1 MIELLAAI
9 AAKADQRKSESQRIK
24 ADLIATMPSLRRYA
38 FSLCGHREKAD
49 DLVQETMVKAL
60 SNLSSFQRDTDLRA
74 WLFTILRNSF
84 VSDIRKRKRE
94 VEDAGGKI
102 AESVSIAPP
111 QQARVELADMLEAL
125 DRLPPVQREAV
136 LLVGAGGLSY
146 DEAAEVA
153 NCAVGTIKSR
163 VNRARAALN
172 AQFGLGEADPLPNAG

>member
-1 MIELLAAI
+1 MIELLAAL
-9 AAKADQRKSESQRIK
+9 AAKADQLKSENQNIRT
-24 ADLIATMPSLRRYA
+24 DLIAAMPSLRRYA
-38 FSLCGHREKAD
+38 FSLCGQREKAD
-49 DLVQETMVKAL
+49 DLVQETMLKAL
-60 SNLSSFQRDTDLRA
+60 SNLKSFQDGTDLRA

-102 AESVSIAPP
+102 AESVTIAPP
-111 QQARVELADMLEAL
+111 QQARVELTDMLEAL

-153 NCAVGTIKSR
+153 KCAVGTIKSR
-163 VNRARAALN
+163 VNRARIALN
-172 AQFGLGEADPLPNAG
+172 ELLDLGEAEAHDLRA